1 MYDLRPIEYP
11 ASMFD
16 FIDDRVRANP
26 VVLIAIILIIL
37 VYYFLSTSLV
47 TQDRKGLARG
57 VEYAGLMFQREGS
70 VGSKFAE
77 MFIWL
82 VFLLLIFA
90 NAFSY
95 FFKINIKTAI
105 QNLFSPEPEI
115 DIVVDQS
122 QISQEPTIPEIRIQ
136 KQVFH
141 VPDNQYTYDEA
152 RAVCEAYGARL
163 ATYDE
168 VEDAYNKG
176 AEWCGYGWSEN
187 QMALFP
193 TQRETWKKLQT
204 IKGHENNCGR
214 TGVNGG
220 YIGNTNVQFGA
231 NCYGYKPFIT
241 PEEERIMG
249 ETRPYP
255 ITKKDIKREEEV
267 NKYRKKLD
275 KIHVSPFN
283 RTTWSVV

>member
-11 ASMFD
+11 ASLYNYV
-16 FIDDRVRANP
+16 DDRVRANP
-26 VVLIAIILIIL
+26 VVLIAIVLIIL

-47 TQDRKGLARG
+47 VQDRKGISRG
-57 VEYAGLMFQREGS
+57 VEYAGLMFRGESSTGA
-70 VGSKFAE
+70 KFAE
-77 MFIWL
+77 IFIWI

-122 QISQEPTIPEIRIQ
+122 QISNEPTIPEIRIQ

-152 RAVCEAYGARL
+152 RAMCEAYGARL

-187 QMALFP
+187 QQALFP

-204 IKGHENNCGR
+204 IKGHEHNCGR

-220 YIGNTNVQFGA
+220 FIGNPNVKFGA
-231 NCYGYKPFIT
+231 NCYGYKPFMT
-241 PEEERIMG
+241 PEEERIMA

-255 ITKKDIKREEEV
+255 ITKKDIKREQQV
-267 NKYRKKLD
+267 NKYKKELD